1 MKKNKTALRKVPL
14 LLLSALLAAS
24 VLAGCGEGGM
34 IGPQTSG
41 VAITLGKGDS
51 YEATTFAMGTA
62 VSQKVYGSDDGTKR
76 SAITAA
82 NKAIS
87 ELEDTTSWRKEGSA
101 LVELNDKAGVSAV
114 KIDNVTLELLRL
126 SLDVAE
132 KTGGKFD
139 PTILPVSRLWNFSE
153 HADIVPDAGEIAK
166 SLKAVGYKDLQLNI
180 KKSTALLKRPNG
192 AVNLDAVG
200 KGAGCDVAVNV
211 YQTTGVS
218 GGVVAVGG
226 SVGVYGSKPDGS
238 KWSIAVRNPN
248 SDNPSASM
256 GILSISSGF
265 VSTSGTY
272 EQTFEQD
279 GVTYHHIL
287 DPETGYPAETDLTSA
302 TVHCGNGAL
311 SDALSTACILL
322 GSEKAAALLSEY
334 DAGGIFVTKDNRV
347 IVTGPLKDDFVIT
360 ADGFTLQE

>member
-1 MKKNKTALRKVPL
+1 MKNNKTVMRKVPL
-14 LLLSALLAAS
+14 FLLSASIAAGIFT
-24 VLAGCGEGGM
+24 GCGA
-34 IGPQTSG
+34 IGNPGSQTSG
-41 VAITLGKGDS
+41 ISIIQGKGDS
-51 YEATTFAMGTA
+51 YEATTFAMGTT
-62 VSQKVYGSDDGTKR
+62 VNQKVFGDDETVKR
-76 SAITAA
+76 NAITAA
-82 NKAIS
+82 NKAIG
-87 ELEDTTSWRKEGSA
+87 ELEDTTSWRKEGSG
-101 LVELNDKAGVSAV
+101 LTELNKNAGSSSV
-114 KIDNVTLELLRL
+114 KIDSVTLELLRL

-132 KTGGKFD
+132 KTDGKFD

-153 HADIVPDAGEIAK
+153 HADIVPEPDEIAK
-166 SLKAVGYKDLQLNI
+166 SLEAVGYMDLQLDL
-180 KKSTALLKRPNG
+180 KKSTAFLKRKNA

-200 KGAGCDVAVNV
+200 KGAGCDAAVKV
-211 YQTTGVS
+211 YESTGVS
-218 GGVVAVGG
+218 GAVVAVGG
-226 SVGVYGSKPDGS
+226 SVGVYGVKPDGS
-238 KWSIAVRNPN
+238 KWNIAIRNPN

-256 GILSISSGF
+256 GTLSISSGY

-287 DPETGYPAETDLTSA
+287 NPETGYPAETDLTSA

-322 GSEKAAALLSEY
+322 GSEKAEVLLSEY

-347 IVTGPLKDDFVIT
+347 IVTDPLKDDFVIT